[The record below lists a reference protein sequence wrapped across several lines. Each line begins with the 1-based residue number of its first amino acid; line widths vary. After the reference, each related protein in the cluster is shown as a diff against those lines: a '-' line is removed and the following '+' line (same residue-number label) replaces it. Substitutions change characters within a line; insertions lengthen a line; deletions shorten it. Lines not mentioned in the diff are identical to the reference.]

1 MQVRGNDL
9 GNTPVPRL
17 VLVFENG
24 IGYLPDDR
32 RGQWRELKAARDWD
46 GLARLFELD
55 QMMLRK
61 ITDLTYRYSVSVDV
75 VTYSGPEPLADALA
89 RLLDRENV
97 PVRVVFSST
106 PERMARAT
114 SFEPDIMAVYD
125 ANPGH
130 SLVYGRKG
138 VHLTD
143 YRQLGG

>member
-1 MQVRGNDL
+1 MRGGDL

-17 VLVFENG
+17 VVVFENAV
-24 IGYLPDDR
+24 GYLPDR
-32 RGQWRELKAARDWD
+32 NRERWRELKAARDWD

-75 VTYSGPEPLADALA
+75 VTYSGPEPLAEALA

-97 PVRVVFSST
+97 PVRIVFSST
-106 PERMARAT
+106 PQRMSRRT

-125 ANPGH
+125 ANEAH
-130 SLVYGRKG
+130 AMVYGRKG
-138 VHLTD
+138 VYLTS
-143 YRQLGG
+143 YQQLGG